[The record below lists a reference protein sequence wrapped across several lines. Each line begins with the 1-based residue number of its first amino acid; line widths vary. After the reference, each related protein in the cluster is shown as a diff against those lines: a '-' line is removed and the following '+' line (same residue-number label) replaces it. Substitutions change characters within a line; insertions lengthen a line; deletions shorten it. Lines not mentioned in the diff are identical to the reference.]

1 MKTAMIAAVAII
13 VAFSIGSL
21 VYTAYGSGTLVFKM
35 TDPPTDWGP
44 VEDVYINYTNIQIH
58 RADPG
63 NQSGWILTGISGALN
78 LLEIVDFNKTIGQL
92 SLQAGLY
99 DFVRFNVTNAIVTY
113 DGVKYSAFVENG
125 MLNVPI
131 IPEGVRVRAGNTASM
146 LIDISV
152 KVTGS
157 TGSVIGNFKLVPAAT
172 ASLT

>member
-1 MKTAMIAAVAII
+1 MRTIMIAAVAII

-21 VYTAYGSGTLVFKM
+21 VYTTYGSGTLVFKM

-44 VEDVYINYTNIQIH
+44 VADVYINYTSIQIH
-58 RADPG
+58 RADAG
-63 NQSGWILTGISGALN
+63 NQSGWISTGISGALN
-78 LLEIVDFNKTIGQL
+78 LLEIVDVNKTIGQL

-131 IPEGVRVRAGNTASM
+131 IPEGVMVKAGKTTSM

-157 TGSVIGNFKLVPAAT
+157 TGSIIGNFKLVPAAT